1 MSIDVKNLTKE
12 QLKEIEQKPKSNL
25 YKIFDRIIIFLP
37 VISIILALLEFY
49 YVPNYG
55 ENGITMAYFWEYNLL
70 YF

>member
-25 YKIFDRIIIFLP
+25 YKLFDKIIIFLP
-37 VISIILALLEFY
+37 VIAIVMALLEFY

-55 ENGITMAYFWEYNLL
+55 EKWNN
-70 YF
+70 